1 MPLGREVKALSGPSQ
16 LHEFFLYIVSSYLM
30 GFPFKHIVG
39 IVHARILYTNDLSN
53 TGHKSMGGAVD
64 Q

>member
-16 LHEFFLYIVSSYLM
+16 LHEFFLYIVSTHLM
-30 GFPFKHIVG
+30 GFPFKGTVG
-39 IVHARILYTNDLSN
+39 TVLASILYTNDLSN
-53 TGHKSMGGAVD
+53 TGHKSMGGALD